1 MDSFWVEIVGA
12 AVIGI
17 LGGLIGV
24 GIGVPVWVSAL
35 ISGFLSGLYADKVGE
50 VTVNFFGGKDG
61 QN

>member
-12 AVIGI
+12 IVIGI

-24 GIGVPVWVSAL
+24 GIGVPIWVGAT
-35 ISGFLSGLYADKVGE
+35 ISGILSGFYAYKVGE
-50 VTVNFFGGKDG
+50 VNVNFFGGKNG

>member
-1 MDSFWVEIVGA
+1 MDSFWVGMVGA

-24 GIGVPVWVSAL
+24 GIGVPIWVGAV
-35 ISGFLSGLYADKVGE
+35 ISGVLSGFYADKVGE
-50 VTVNFFGGKDG
+50 VTVNFFGGKNG